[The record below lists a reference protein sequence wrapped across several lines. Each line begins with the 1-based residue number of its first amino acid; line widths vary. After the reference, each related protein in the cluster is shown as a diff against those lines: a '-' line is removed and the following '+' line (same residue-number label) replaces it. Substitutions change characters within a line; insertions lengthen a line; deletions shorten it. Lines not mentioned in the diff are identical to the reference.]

1 MFNRRYARRIE
12 VWTVT
17 EVSDG
22 YGGYTHSKTKVKDIW
37 AEIDTAKAGYQRKTG
52 YKFTQYGLNDF
63 KNPVIFRIRGVQN
76 DIDWSEDTS
85 IIYKGREYI
94 VKGYVDVGLQ
104 GYFIDILTEG
114 I

>member
-1 MFNRRYARRIE
+1 MFNRRYARRVE
-12 VWTVT
+12 VWKVT
-17 EVSDG
+17 EVEDG

-37 AEIDTAKAGYQRKTG
+37 AEIDTAKAGY
-52 YKFTQYGLNDF
+52 KFTQYGLNDF

-76 DIDWSEDTS
+76 EITWNEDTS

-94 VKGYVDVGLQ
+94 VKGYRNSGLQ